1 MAEMLQGKS
10 HMLFMRAYKDRKT
23 EDGAKLRFQTEHSVS
38 EDKET
43 ETLGTKDGNQITIND
58 GESTIYITSYAYN
71 EDDGTEGFWKKV
83 HTWFKTNEKVEIWDV
98 DVSNSTEEGSVTAT
112 YYQGYFTSFE
122 QSKPYDGNIELS
134 LSYSIE
140 GTGVEGTDVLTAEQL
155 AVAEGAQYE
164 YLSLN
169 TANVEE

>member
-10 HMLFMRAYKDRKT
+10 HMLFMRAYKDRET

-43 ETLGTKDGNQITIND
+43 ETIGTKDGNQITIND
-58 GESTIYITSYAYN
+58 GESTIDITSYAYN
-71 EDDGTEGFWKKV
+71 EDDGTEAFWKQV
-83 HTWFKTNEKVEIWDV
+83 HRWFKDNEKVEIWDV
-98 DVSNSTEEGSVTAT
+98 DVSNPTEEGSVTAT
-112 YYQGYFTSFE
+112 YYRGYFTSFE

-140 GTGVEGTDVLTAEQL
+140 GTGVEGTDVLTPEQL

-169 TANVEE
+169 SANVTE

>member
-10 HMLFMRAYKDRKT
+10 HMLFMRAYKDRET

-43 ETLGTKDGNQITIND
+43 ESIGTKDGNQVSIND
-58 GESTIYITSYAYN
+58 GESTIDITSYAYN
-71 EDDGTEGFWKKV
+71 EDDGTEAFWKKV
-83 HTWFKTNEKVEIWDV
+83 HQWFKDNERVEIWDV
-98 DVSNSTEEGSVTAT
+98 DVSNSTGEGSVTAT
-112 YYQGYFTSFE
+112 YYRGYFTSFE

-134 LSYSIE
+134 LSFTVE
-140 GTGVEGTDVLTAEQL
+140 GTGVEGTDVLTPEQL

-169 TANVEE
+169 NSIGGA

>member
-10 HMLFMRAYKDRKT
+10 HMLFMRAYKDRET

-43 ETLGTKDGNQITIND
+43 ETIGTKDGNQITIND
-58 GESTIYITSYAYN
+58 GESTIDITSYAYN
-71 EDDGTEGFWKKV
+71 EDDGTEAFWKQV
-83 HTWFKTNEKVEIWDV
+83 HRWFKDNEKVEIWDV
-98 DVSNSTEEGSVTAT
+98 DVSNPTEEGSVNVM
-112 YYQGYFTSFE
+112 YYRGYFTSFE

-140 GTGVEGTDVLTAEQL
+140 GNGVEGTDVLTAEQL

-169 TANVEE
+169 SANVTP

>member
-10 HMLFMRAYKDRKT
+10 HMLFMRAYKDRET

-43 ETLGTKDGNQITIND
+43 ESIGTKDGNQITIND
-58 GESTIYITSYAYN
+58 GESTIDITSYAYN
-71 EDDGTEGFWKKV
+71 EDDGTEAFWKQV
-83 HTWFKTNEKVEIWDV
+83 HRWFKANERVEIWDV
-98 DVSNSTEEGSVTAT
+98 DVSNPTAEGSVNAT
-112 YYQGYFTSFE
+112 YYRGYFTSFE

-140 GTGVEGTDVLTAEQL
+140 GTGVEGTDVLTPEQL

-169 TANVEE
+169 SANVTE

>member
-10 HMLFMRAYKDRKT
+10 HMLFMRAYKDRET

-43 ETLGTKDGNQITIND
+43 ETIGTKDGNQITIND
-58 GESTIYITSYAYN
+58 GESTIDITSYAYN
-71 EDDGTEGFWKKV
+71 EDDGTEAFWKQV
-83 HTWFKTNEKVEIWDV
+83 HRWFKDNEKVEIWDV
-98 DVSNSTEEGSVTAT
+98 DVSNTTEEGSVTAT
-112 YYQGYFTSFE
+112 YYRGYFTSFE

-169 TANVEE
+169 SANDTP

>member
-10 HMLFMRAYKDRKT
+10 HMLFMRAYKDRAT

-43 ETLGTKDGNQITIND
+43 ETIGTKDGNQITIND
-58 GESTIYITSYAYN
+58 GESTIDITSYAYN
-71 EDDGTEGFWKKV
+71 EDDGTEAFWKQV
-83 HTWFKTNEKVEIWDV
+83 HRWFKDNERVEIWDV
-98 DVSNSTEEGSVTAT
+98 DVSNTTKEGSVTAT
-112 YYQGYFTSFE
+112 YYRGYFTSFE

-140 GTGVEGTDVLTAEQL
+140 GNGVEGTDVLTAEQL

-169 TANVEE
+169 SANVTP